1 MPNIHATAV
10 ISPEAELADDVA
22 IGPFAVLQGKIRLGP
37 GCVVGPQ
44 VVLIGELTVGARN
57 RFHTGC
63 VIGDDPQHNGYDGSL
78 SAAVIG
84 SGNVF
89 REGVTVHRGMP
100 RTGRTTT
107 IGDRNLFMANAHI
120 AHDCV
125 VGSDVVLANGALVG
139 GHCDIEDRVFLS
151 GNIAVHQFC
160 RVGKMGMVGG
170 TSCISQ
176 DLPPFWIVQGRINEL
191 HGVNIVGM
199 RRAGMSRDEITAIRF
214 AYKLFVR
221 KRLPIPDAIAELREI
236 YGTLDAVKH
245 FIGFVEKTK
254 RGICSRHQG
263 SKAVND
269 ADGDTDNGDEE
280 QGEE

>member
-1 MPNIHATAV
+1 MPQVHTTAV
-10 ISPEAELADDVA
+10 ISPEAELADDVV
-22 IGPFAVLQGKIRLGP
+22 IGPFAVLQGRIRLDS
-37 GCVVGPQ
+37 GCVVGSHA
-44 VVLIGELTVGARN
+44 VLIGELKVGANN

-63 VIGDDPQHNGYDGSL
+63 VIGDDPQHNGYDGSP
-78 SAAVIG
+78 SKAVIG

-100 RTGRTTT
+100 RIGRTTT

-120 AHDCV
+120 AHDCI
-125 VGSDVVLANGALVG
+125 VGSDCVLANGALVG

-151 GNIAVHQFC
+151 GNIAVHQYC
-160 RVGKMGMVGG
+160 RVGRMGMVGG

-191 HGVNIVGM
+191 HGVNVVGM
-199 RRAGMSRDEITAIRF
+199 RRAGISREEITAIRY

-221 KRLPIPDAIAELREI
+221 KRLPIPDALAELRAD
-236 YGTLDAVKH
+236 YGTLTAVQQ
-245 FIGFVEKTK
+245 FIAFVENTK

-263 SKAVND
+263 SKAV
-269 ADGDTDNGDEE
+269 DGVDDDDSDHDPEE
-280 QGEE
+280 DG